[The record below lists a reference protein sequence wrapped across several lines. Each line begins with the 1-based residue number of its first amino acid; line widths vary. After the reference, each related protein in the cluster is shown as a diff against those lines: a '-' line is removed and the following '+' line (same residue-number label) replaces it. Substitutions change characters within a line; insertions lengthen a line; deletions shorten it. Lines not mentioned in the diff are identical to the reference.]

1 MAFTYTVNEKTVF
14 GNMNV
19 QMGTVTADATTGTVA
34 TGFGYIAHL
43 HVTPKSVTTG
53 FKVARNA
60 GAAGTSTVGT
70 LAITGC
76 TSGDEFFVTVYG
88 R

>member
-1 MAFTYTVNEKTVF
+1 MAFTYTVTKKTTF
-14 GNMNV
+14 GDQHV
-19 QMGTVTADATTGTVA
+19 QFGTLVADGTAGDAA
-34 TGFGYIAHL
+34 TGLGVIEHL

-53 FKVARNA
+53 FKVAKNA
-60 GAAGTSTVGT
+60 GQTGTSTAGT
-70 LAITGC
+70 LAVTGC